1 MGGVPM
7 TLAAPLLKLAP
18 QDLKADSAQ
27 QTLMKTGSLAPS
39 YLVIIMMLHMG
50 VPLHHQW
57 QQKEC
62 SIVKPSWQMD
72 QSPTPKSQQGS

>member
-1 MGGVPM
+1 M
-7 TLAAPLLKLAP
+7 TLAAMAPLLKPAP
-18 QDLKADSAQ
+18 QDLKAASAQ
-27 QTLMKTGSLAPS
+27 QTLVKTGSLAPS

-50 VPLHHQW
+50 VPLHCQW

>member
-1 MGGVPM
+1 MGGIPM
-7 TLAAPLLKLAP
+7 TLAAMAPLLKLAP
-18 QDLKADSAQ
+18 QDLKAASAQ

-50 VPLHHQW
+50 VPFHHQW

-62 SIVKPSWQMD
+62 SIVKPSW
-72 QSPTPKSQQGS
+72 

>member
-1 MGGVPM
+1 M
-7 TLAAPLLKLAP
+7 TLAAMAPLLKLAP
-18 QDLKADSAQ
+18 QDLKAASAQ
-27 QTLMKTGSLAPS
+27 QTLMKMGSLALS

-72 QSPTPKSQQGS
+72 QLPTPESQQGS